1 MNNKNNDIENFELIA
16 KYLAGEANPEEIAAI
31 ENWINSGNQEEFKKI
46 KAVWIASDSTSI
58 HFDTEKALNKVN
70 NRISSSDT
78 KKKRKLL
85 PIYIAVAAITLFILI
100 PTLILTHKNLNTESE
115 MLSYTSTDSVRQ
127 LVLADGSQLT
137 LNKNT
142 KIEYS
147 KDFEKNRLVKLEGE
161 AFFEVQHKDDGNN
174 FVVIAKDCQITVIGT
189 KFNIKAFADSD
200 IVEISVKEGIVRVAE
215 IDSDNYISLTKDE
228 KAVFDINSK
237 EITKTIT
244 NNSADIYWKTKEIV
258 FENASIPEVS
268 SVISD
273 VYNIDVISELS
284 NAEDLKLNTS
294 FNNNS
299 LDEVIKILQL
309 TLDIKIEKIDN
320 TIILKD
326 AE

>member
-1 MNNKNNDIENFELIA
+1 MNYKNNDIENFELIA
-16 KYLAGEANPEEIAAI
+16 KYLAGEANPEEIAII
-31 ENWINSGNQEEFKKI
+31 EKWINSGNQEEFKRI
-46 KAVWIASDSTSI
+46 KAVWITSDYSSR
-58 HFDTEKALNKVN
+58 HFDTDKALNKVN
-70 NRISSSDT
+70 DRISLFET

-85 PIYIAVAAITLFILI
+85 TVYIAVAAIALFILI
-100 PTLILTHKNLNTESE
+100 PTLILTHKNISSNPE
-115 MLSYTSTDSVRQ
+115 MLSFTSTDSVAQ
-127 LVLADGSQLT
+127 FELADGSQIT
-137 LNKNT
+137 LNENT

-161 AFFEVQHKDDGNN
+161 AFFEVQHKDDENK

-189 KFNIKAFADSD
+189 KFNIKSFADSE
-200 IVEISVKEGIVRVAE
+200 IVEISVTEGVVRVAE
-215 IDSDNYISLTKDE
+215 IDSDKYISLSKEE
-228 KAVFDINSK
+228 KAVYDTNTK

-258 FENASIPEVS
+258 FKNAPISEVS
-268 SVISD
+268 SVISE

-294 FNNNS
+294 FENNS

-309 TLDIKIEKIDN
+309 TLDIRIEKIDN